1 MPVAARSTR
10 WGVWWRADRGSM
22 AVEITLFAPCL
33 VMLLVFV
40 AVLIHRGVDAR
51 LRLDDA
57 AHQAARAAS
66 IERTAPAAA
75 SAAQSTAT
83 AALADAGVVCRLVT
97 VATDTAGLVPGG
109 TVTVTLTCSV
119 DLNDAQLLG
128 GPSQKVLSATAS
140 EPVDS
145 WRSAAVNSGGAG

>member
-1 MPVAARSTR
+1 MPVAARST
-10 WGVWWRADRGSM
+10 WWAAWWRADRGSM
-22 AVEITLFAPCL
+22 AVEIALFAPCL
-33 VMLLVFV
+33 VMVLVFV

-66 IERTAPAAA
+66 IERTGPAAA
-75 SAAQSTAT
+75 VAAQSTAT
-83 AALADAGVVCRLVT
+83 AALADAGVVCRSVT

-140 EPVDS
+140 EPVDT
-145 WRSAAVNSGGAG
+145 WRSAAVNSGGVG

>member
-1 MPVAARSTR
+1 MASRSTR
-10 WGVWWRADRGSM
+10 CAVWWRADRGSIT
-22 AVEITLFAPCL
+22 VEITLFAPCL
-33 VMLLVFV
+33 VLLLVFV

-66 IERTAPAAA
+66 IERTGPAAA

-83 AALADAGVVCRLVT
+83 AALADAGVVCNSVN
-97 VATDTAGLVPGG
+97 VATDTSGLVPGG
-109 TVTVTLTCSV
+109 MVSVTVTCSV
-119 DLNDAQLLG
+119 DLTDADLLG

-140 EPVDS
+140 EPVDT
-145 WRSAAVNSGGAG
+145 WRSAAVNTGGTE